1 MQYKV
6 TQQYQRGSEQLAKTF
21 VRAEDAWVYIKAQ
34 AEAQAA
40 MKIQVIYRLYDF
52 DDIIGELDSSTY
64 KPEASAPDAGSASGA
79 AGKGN
84 QEVFRPSPLA
94 TAPRPSGMPQNWRK
108 PEDDK
113 DKNK

>member
-21 VRAEDAWVYIKAQ
+21 VREADAWAYIKDQ
-34 AEAQAA
+34 AVIQSS

-64 KPEASAPDAGSASGA
+64 QPEAEGSGGESSAGG
-79 AGKGN
+79 AGKES
-84 QEVFRPSPLA
+84 QAVFRPSPLA
-94 TAPRPSGMPQNWRK
+94 TAPRPSGMPQNWR
-108 PEDDK
+108 PAEDEK

>member
-21 VRAEDAWVYIKAQ
+21 VRAEEAWVYIKAQ
-34 AEAQAA
+34 AETQAA
-40 MKIQVIYRLYDF
+40 MKIQVTYRLYDF

-64 KPEASAPDAGSASGA
+64 KPEAPASGGDSSPGA

-94 TAPRPSGMPQNWRK
+94 TAPRPSGMPQNWR
-108 PEDDK
+108 PAEDEK